1 VRVLLG
7 VGVLATFLA
16 IPADAAAPGGRI
28 VFSREIGEQAELFSI
43 RPDGSRLKRLTYV
56 AGYDDGPA
64 WSPNGRLIASFG
76 LGGVIVRNADG
87 SVVRRIAIP
96 VEGFIEELQWSPDGR
111 WLSYLVEHCQYEE
124 PRGYVL
130 PPCADLWVVRADG
143 QRARRLLDREVD
155 MLDDPSYAWSA
166 GSRRLVYERL
176 STGPSGLAVVELL
189 SGRHG
194 RIRGTARSAD
204 PSWSPS
210 AEIAFVR
217 GNDLFTVRPTG
228 HGLKRLAQGKRLA
241 RPVWSPDGRRL
252 AYLADESSLDEN
264 RWGVW
269 VVQADRRRRWRIGRA
284 TEDRQPVWSPDS
296 KHLLWENFLRRL
308 MVAPSNRPSRVRFL
322 TRGSNPDWR

>member
-76 LGGVIVRNADG
+76 VGGVIVRNADG
-87 SVVRRIAIP
+87 SVVRLIAIP

-166 GSRRLVYERL
+166 GSRRLVYEGCRQ
-176 STGPSGLAVVELL
+176 GP
-189 SGRHG
+189 
-194 RIRGTARSAD
+194 RGS
-204 PSWSPS
+204 PSWSCS
-210 AEIAFVR
+210 QVGMDAFGEQR
-217 GNDLFTVRPTG
+217 DLQTR
-228 HGLKRLAQGKRLA
+228 R
-241 RPVWSPDGRRL
+241 GRRL
-252 AYLADESSLDEN
+252 PRSPSS
-264 RWGVW
+264 
-269 VVQADRRRRWRIGRA
+269 VVTICSPYGRPA
-284 TEDRQPVWSPDS
+284 
-296 KHLLWENFLRRL
+296 
-308 MVAPSNRPSRVRFL
+308 MA
-322 TRGSNPDWR
+322 